1 MGSGLNLAQ
10 GIGRMTSLIKIVVN
24 GENYELWVRPNELLL
39 DLLRDRLDLTGTK
52 EGCGAGDCGA
62 CTILVD
68 GKPINSCLTLAV
80 EVNGKHIL
88 TIEGVARAGKLHPIQ
103 EAFIDEG
110 AVQCGFCTP
119 GMILSAKALLDENPH
134 PSEEEIKR
142 AIAGNFC
149 RCTGYK
155 KIIQAIQA
163 ASLRMKDEVGW

>member
-1 MGSGLNLAQ
+1 
-10 GIGRMTSLIKIVVN
+10 MTPLIKIVVN
-24 GENYELWVRPNELLL
+24 GENYELLVRPNELLL
-39 DLLRDRLDLTGTK
+39 DFLRDRLDLTGTK
-52 EGCGAGDCGA
+52 EGCGTGDCGA
-62 CTILVD
+62 CTVLVD
-68 GKPINSCLTLAV
+68 GKPINSCLTLAI
-80 EVNGKHIL
+80 EVNGKNIL
-88 TIEGVARAGKLHPIQ
+88 TIEGMARAGKLHPIQ

-142 AIAGNFC
+142 GIAGNFC

-155 KIIQAIQA
+155 KIIQAIQT

>member
-1 MGSGLNLAQ
+1 
-10 GIGRMTSLIKIVVN
+10 MTSLIKIVVN

-68 GKPINSCLTLAV
+68 GKPINSCLTLAI
-80 EVNGKHIL
+80 EVNGKNIL